1 MNRYKKEDK
10 HPLAI
15 NALKLQR
22 YNFNY
27 FNCEEVVLFEYLVV
41 KGMSFKTRDEFFH
54 STSTITNETGIK
66 KHSLNTIIEK
76 FKKLGIIEVV
86 VKGMPRVKY
95 FKVIYPKIIE
105 LLPNIYHSA
114 ENGKLSADF
123 RKILTDFFQP
133 LAENYLK
140 KNNIQNTKEEYKKE
154 KEDIDT
160 DRDNTFSVF
169 YDFISFLKYDKGLD
183 EKKLK
188 VDTNLLHI
196 AFDTYGAETVLSY
209 LEKYFNN
216 NNRFGS
222 VTEFLKFDKLDNRKL
237 VYIEQELA
245 IERKHT
251 EDFLKKLEST
261 FNRRREMIT
270 NDKKN
275 KKGLSTTTLVIN
287 ESVKKLV
294 NEALSKKSE
303 LEIEN
308 AFIAYTDAVLNDKV
322 SVKKFLPYFFSKQFG
337 EYSVIETYLDYFNLS
352 YSYST
357 N

>member
-1 MNRYKKEDK
+1 MNRFKKEDK

-54 STSTITNETGIK
+54 STTTITNETGIK

-105 LLPNIYHSA
+105 LLPNIYQSA

-140 KNNIQNTKEEYKKE
+140 KNIIQNNKKE
-154 KEDIDT
+154 HKKENEGVDT
-160 DRDNTFSVF
+160 DTDNTFTVF
-169 YDFISFLKYDKGLD
+169 NDFISILKYDKGID

-188 VDTNLLHI
+188 VDTNLLQI
-196 AFDTYGAETVLSY
+196 AFDYYGEEIVLFY
-209 LEKYFNN
+209 IKKYFDEKGNY
-216 NNRFGS
+216 GS
-222 VTEFLKFDKLDNRKL
+222 VIDFLKFDNFDNRKL
-237 VYIEQELA
+237 KYIESELA
-245 IERKHT
+245 KEKKYT
-251 EDFLKKLEST
+251 EQFLKNLEQS
-261 FNRRREMIT
+261 FSSRREMIT
-270 NDKKN
+270 QDKSQ
-275 KKGLSTTTLVIN
+275 KKGLSTTKLVIN
-287 ESVKKLV
+287 DSIKKMVSDCLRH
-294 NEALSKKSE
+294 KSE
-303 LEIEN
+303 LEIN
-308 AFIAYTDAVLNDKV
+308 NSFTAYADAVLKDQI

-337 EYSVIETYLDYFNLS
+337 EYSVIETYLDYFNIN
-352 YSYST
+352 YSYSK
-357 N
+357 